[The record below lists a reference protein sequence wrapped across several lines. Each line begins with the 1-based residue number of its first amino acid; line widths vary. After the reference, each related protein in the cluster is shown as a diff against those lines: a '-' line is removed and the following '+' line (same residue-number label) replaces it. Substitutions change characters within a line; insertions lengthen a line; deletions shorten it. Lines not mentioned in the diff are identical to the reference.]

1 VCKLSVAPNQNEPMN
16 MESPLGPRM
25 RINGRVVD
33 YFCGTSYYCLHG
45 HSEVID
51 AACAATR
58 QFGMGPGTLAQMRVY
73 RELQERLNAWFGVEH
88 VVSVVSGY
96 SSPMALLQG
105 LRDDFDV
112 VFVDAATHYSARDA
126 LGTLSKPI
134 FSFAHLDPESL
145 ADALAHHV
153 GLRQRPLVVT
163 DGVFPSSGALA
174 PLKDYRRA
182 MEPYEGAILA
192 IDDSH
197 GVGTLG
203 SNGRGSLQHAGL
215 NADGNFLAG
224 TLSKAFGASGGIVP
238 GDRALADKINTNAMV
253 MRGASPL
260 TPGSAAAATAALRIL
275 QSNPQMRENLARN
288 VRHMRGGLRGLGFD
302 VADTPVP
309 IVSVRGAVD
318 FDRLRERLD
327 ARDIVVKVIKPSGY
341 SDAPDVPSMRL
352 GVFSEHS
359 PEQINRLLSSIS
371 ELA

>member
-1 VCKLSVAPNQNEPMN
+1 MS

-25 RINGRVVD
+25 RINGREVD

-45 HSEVID
+45 HPEVID

-58 QFGMGPGTLAQMRVY
+58 QLGMGPGTLAQMSVY
-73 RELQERLNAWFGVEH
+73 LDLQEQLSAWFGVEH
-88 VVSVVSGY
+88 VVSVMSGY

-134 FSFAHLDPESL
+134 FSFRHLDSESL
-145 ADALAHHV
+145 ADALARHV
-153 GLRQRPLVVT
+153 GARQRPLVVT

-174 PLKDYRRA
+174 PLNDYRRA
-182 MEPYEGAILA
+182 MAPYEGASLA

-203 SNGRGSLQHAGL
+203 SSGRGSLQHAGL
-215 NADGNFLAG
+215 EADGNFLAG

-238 GDRALADKINTNAMV
+238 GTCALAEKISANAMV
-253 MRGASPL
+253 MRGASPM
-260 TPGSAAAATAALRIL
+260 TPGAAGAAAAALRIL
-275 QSNPQMRENLARN
+275 RSNPEMRENLARN
-288 VRHMRGGLRGLGFD
+288 VRHMRGGLRSLGFD

-309 IVSVRGAVD
+309 IVSVRGEVD

-327 ARDIVVKVIKPSGY
+327 AKDIVVKVVKPSGY

-352 GVFSEHS
+352 AVFSEHS
-359 PEQINRLLSSIS
+359 PEQIDRLLSSIS